1 MTSRRVATGNAGKLP
16 TAYWRLW
23 TASTLSN
30 LGDGV
35 FMVALPLMAARL
47 THNAVSISLVGAFAG
62 LPWLLLSLPIGAII
76 DRSDRRR
83 LLIRADTV
91 RAILVGVG
99 ALVIAAGAARIW
111 MLWILALGLGVAEVF
126 FDNASQAILPAIVA
140 PEMLEKANGRRYSA
154 EITANVFLGTPIG
167 SLLFAAVIW
176 LPFALDSVS
185 FLLAVLL
192 VLTLRG
198 SFRPPARHGAPTSL
212 RSDVR
217 VGVRWLWSNPML
229 RGLAMALGLSNFGFQ
244 MSQAVF
250 VLFAK
255 ERLHITDREFGFV
268 LAIIGLGSIAGG
280 LLGERIVARVGR
292 LPALYGSVTVWAV
305 ALVAFGAY
313 PVAWFVTAMSAILS
327 LAVTVWN
334 VVTVSLRQQ
343 IVPDELFGR
352 VNSVYRW
359 FGWGTIPLG
368 AAAGGLVAAH
378 FGLRAP
384 YFVGAAVVAV
394 ALVVV
399 MRTVTP
405 GSLAVARS
413 TVPAVVG
420 PMIDEPTAADAP
432 TIQAGR

>member
-1 MTSRRVATGNAGKLP
+1 VTSRGVGSGNAGKLP
-16 TAYWRLW
+16 MAYWRLW
-23 TASTLSN
+23 TASTISN

-47 THNAVSISLVGAFAG
+47 THDALSISLVGAFAG
-62 LPWLLLSLPIGAII
+62 LPWLVLSLPIGAII

-91 RAILVGVG
+91 RAILVGVA
-99 ALVIAAGAARIW
+99 ALVIAADAARIW
-111 MLWILALGLGVAEVF
+111 MLWFLALGLGVAEVF

-154 EITANVFLGTPIG
+154 EITANAFVGTPVG
-167 SLLFAAVIW
+167 SLLFAVVLW
-176 LPFALDSVS
+176 LPFAFDSVS

-198 SFRPPARHGAPTSL
+198 SFRPPVRHGAPTSL
-212 RSDVR
+212 SGDVR
-217 VGVRWLWSNPML
+217 VGIRWLWSNPML
-229 RGLAMALGLSNFGFQ
+229 RGLAVALGLSNFGFQ

-255 ERLHITDREFGFV
+255 ERLHITDREFGFL
-268 LAIIGLGSIAGG
+268 LAVIGLGSIAGG
-280 LLGERIVARVGR
+280 LLGERIVARLGR

-305 ALVAFGAY
+305 ALVAFGLY
-313 PVAWFVTAMSAILS
+313 PVTWFVTVMSTILS

-368 AAAGGLVAAH
+368 AAAGGLVADRL
-378 FGLRAP
+378 GLRAP
-384 YFVGAAVVAV
+384 YFVGAAVVAL

-399 MRTVTP
+399 VRTVTA
-405 GSLAVARS
+405 GSLAEARV
-413 TVPAVVG
+413 TP
-420 PMIDEPTAADAP
+420 ADAVEP
-432 TIQAGR
+432 AKSIEPVANHPVR